1 MARVRSPEKRQALLQ
16 SAVRGIAEVGLGV
29 STARIAKGAG
39 LAEGTM
45 FRYFASKNDLLNE
58 LYIDL
63 KTAAYRLIHM
73 GFPHQAGLRERVRH
87 VWTEYLNWAMANP
100 QERKVSVLLNLS
112 TVISAATRK
121 KMNSERGAV
130 EKIMAELNVR
140 GAFKNL
146 PPGFASSSMTAMQ
159 EAAMDMAAKNPR
171 QQAKLIEAAFQAFWR
186 MAE

>member
-1 MARVRSPEKRQALLQ
+1 
-16 SAVRGIAEVGLGV
+16 
-29 STARIAKGAG
+29 
-39 LAEGTM
+39 
-45 FRYFASKNDLLNE
+45 
-58 LYIDL
+58 
-63 KTAAYRLIHM
+63 
-73 GFPHQAGLRERVRH
+73 
-87 VWTEYLNWAMANP
+87 
-100 QERKVSVLLNLS
+100 
-112 TVISAATRK
+112 
-121 KMNSERGAV
+121 V